1 MSEIRATTISDA
13 AGTGPITL
21 TKQSAAKA
29 WMTMTGDGSA
39 IDDSFATSSLIDVAA
54 GEYIQIYTNSFSNAN
69 YSWIGQQESTYSTT
83 AVIIAH
89 MHSGKTSSETYILT
103 YNAGAGAAIDTEENC
118 TVVFGDLA

>member
-1 MSEIRATTISDA
+1 MSNLVVSNISDGTTSV
-13 AGTGPITL
+13 GTGYVVNG
-21 TKQSAAKA
+21 SAKA

-39 IDDSFATSSLIDVAA
+39 IDDSFATSSLTDVAA